1 MVLVNQPHESVRR
14 VLIEAADEFG
24 WNLFDLSLTHGSLPV
39 DPAPKGAR

>member
-1 MVLVNQPHESVRR
+1 MVLVNQPHELVRHA
-14 VLIEAADEFG
+14 LIEAADEFG